1 MSLIKPENKRLNITD
16 YALIAVVTL
25 VAAVIAF
32 TYLGSTKVP
41 ESGIKNTGYNKIVLD
56 IGDSDADTLWLYE
69 GIGIATLTVSSADE
83 LDRVE
88 TFDTVAVTYGTMYRW
103 NISSLNK
110 KLKRYVTISYYSL
123 NTEILELALAD
134 SDGNIVDEFIIIE
147 STEGAKALFDEQSL
161 IPESPSLM
169 TGMYFDELYH
179 ARTALEFIRGDVAYE
194 TTHPPLGKIMI
205 SMGIRLFGMNPF
217 GWRVVSAVF
226 SVLIIPL
233 FYIFVFKLLRSSF
246 WAFVASAVFTLD
258 GMRIVMGRIATL
270 DSMSVFFILLSY
282 LFMYIFYT
290 NFNEKF
296 IRRAIPLAL
305 AGISFGISAAIKWTG
320 VYSGA
325 GLFIILMLALIK
337 WLSRIRESGTGILIL
352 DKRVLLK
359 ISEIF
364 VICLVFFIIIP
375 FVIYLLSYIPFRRGL
390 STDASLIKVMWENQ
404 QYMYNFHSGLDAGHP
419 YSSMWYQWLFNAG
432 PVYFYNGE
440 LMLPDNMTARI
451 FAFGNFAAWIGG
463 LIAITLSTVKIIE
476 LKVKSAR
483 ERKALSD
490 EDRNFSENTVY
501 LLIMYFS
508 MLVPWMFIDRVVFM
522 YHYYGCVP
530 AFIAVTALLLQKY
543 ANKGRIKAQEKS
555 TLRMLPLFSEDGQL
569 ITGRIVTGIY
579 LTMVILIFVIC
590 YPLFTG
596 MPVKWP
602 LR

>member
-1 MSLIKPENKRLNITD
+1 
-16 YALIAVVTL
+16 
-25 VAAVIAF
+25 
-32 TYLGSTKVP
+32 
-41 ESGIKNTGYNKIVLD
+41 
-56 IGDSDADTLWLYE
+56 
-69 GIGIATLTVSSADE
+69 
-83 LDRVE
+83 
-88 TFDTVAVTYGTMYRW
+88 MYRW

-390 STDASLIKVMWENQ
+390 STDASLIR
-404 QYMYNFHSGLDAGHP
+404 LC
-419 YSSMWYQWLFNAG
+419 
-432 PVYFYNGE
+432 GE
-440 LMLPDNMTARI
+440 SAVCITSTA
-451 FAFGNFAAWIGG
+451 
-463 LIAITLSTVKIIE
+463 V
-476 LKVKSAR
+476 
-483 ERKALSD
+483 
-490 EDRNFSENTVY
+490 
-501 LLIMYFS
+501 S
-508 MLVPWMFIDRVVFM
+508 MLVIRTAQCGINGCLTRGRYIFI
-522 YHYYGCVP
+522 
-530 AFIAVTALLLQKY
+530 TANL
-543 ANKGRIKAQEKS
+543 
-555 TLRMLPLFSEDGQL
+555 
-569 ITGRIVTGIY
+569 
-579 LTMVILIFVIC
+579 C
-590 YPLFTG
+590 YPII
-596 MPVKWP
+596 
-602 LR
+602 